1 LPFAKLSTA
10 KMDARRRKTSPPNII
25 ESIQQRLSPIQ
36 RELMGLGLVVLAIIT
51 LLSLFSITSGSVSDG
66 WAALLR
72 QLFGW
77 GAVPVALGV
86 GWLGIL
92 LLWGSL
98 RDESEP
104 LLRWDVIIGVELLLV
119 SGLSLLH
126 LFVGGDEALT
136 MAYAGAGGGIVGWAI
151 STLLM
156 DLVGKLGAGAILVL
170 LLMAAVGLLM
180 RLSSAGTP
188 GWLRSAHGV
197 QSAHG
202 VRSAHGV
209 QSAHGVRG
217 AHGVRSA
224 HGVQTE
230 AVAGPQGFSRVVERF
245 AAWLSGLGQMQ
256 EELVAGEE
264 TSPKRKASRRRK
276 PKVRPEIEALPLQSQ
291 ADESATRAARR
302 SSNLPPLD
310 LLVPSSKD
318 PARKADARYQA
329 QIIEETLQGFG
340 VPAEV
345 REINVGPAVTQF
357 GVEPGYIE
365 RPGPEGTTRRHR
377 VRVSKISSL
386 VNDLALALAAAPIR
400 IEAPVPGRPI
410 IGIEVPNSKVSLV
423 SLRGVLESEVFRK
436 EKGFLR
442 IPLGRDVS
450 GAAVTVDLA
459 AMPHLLIAG
468 ATGSGKSVCI
478 NSIISGLLCDHPSDE
493 LKFLMVDPKMVE
505 LTGFDGIPHLL
516 APVIVDIEQV
526 VGALAWITRM
536 MDGRYQKF
544 SDAGARN
551 IADYNKKIARR
562 RGDEQLPY
570 IIVIIDELADL
581 MMMAPDETERYITR
595 IAQMARAT
603 GIHLV
608 IATQRPSTDV
618 VTGLIKANF
627 PARIAFAVT
636 SQIDSR
642 VILDTPGAE
651 RLLGRGDMLLMLPD
665 SPKLQRLQGCFV
677 SDGEMRKIVD
687 FWKETAGELPATV
700 SRPWDGLMAEAERDD
715 MLDEAIELVVETGRA
730 STTFL
735 QRRLGIGY
743 PRASRLMDQLEEEG
757 IVGPAEGSRPRE
769 VLVGQDDEYDDYGDE
784 GDEAWDA

>member
-1 LPFAKLSTA
+1 MAG
-10 KMDARRRKTSPPNII
+10 RRRKIEPPNIF
-25 ESIQQRLSPIQ
+25 ETIQQHLSPLK
-36 RELMGLGLVVLAIIT
+36 RELVGFGLLVLAVIT
-51 LLSLFSITSGSVSDG
+51 LLSLLSITSGAVSDS
-66 WAALLR
+66 WAALLC

-77 GAVPVALGV
+77 GAIPVALGV
-86 GWLGIL
+86 GWLGVL

-98 RDESEP
+98 RDETEP
-104 LLRWDVIIGVELLLV
+104 LLRWDVIIGIELV
-119 SGLSLLH
+119 FVAGLSLFH
-126 LFVGGDEALT
+126 LLVGGDEALST
-136 MAYAGAGGGIVGWAI
+136 AQAGAGGGIVGWAI
-151 STLLM
+151 SSMLANAT
-156 DLVGKLGAGAILVL
+156 GRLGAGAILAL
-170 LLMAAVGLLM
+170 LFLAGVGLLM
-180 RLSSAGTP
+180 GFSSAAP
-188 GWLRSAHGV
+188 PSWLASIRSLRSAQGV
-197 QSAHG
+197 PGEEILGSH
-202 VRSAHGV
+202 RLS
-209 QSAHGVRG
+209 RL
-217 AHGVRSA
+217 
-224 HGVQTE
+224 
-230 AVAGPQGFSRVVERF
+230 AGGITT
-245 AAWLSGLGQMQ
+245 WLSGLGQVD
-256 EELVAGEE
+256 EELVIEKQ
-264 TSPKRKASRRRK
+264 PPQKRKAPKRRK
-276 PKVRPEIEALPLQSQ
+276 PQVRPEIEDLPLRSQ
-291 ADESATRAARR
+291 ADESPARAARR
-302 SSNLPPLD
+302 SSDLPPLD

-318 PARKADARYQA
+318 PSRKADSRYQA
-329 QIIEETLQGFG
+329 QIIEETLHGFG
-340 VPAEV
+340 VPVEV

-365 RPGPEGTTRRHR
+365 RPGPEGTVRRHR

-410 IGIEVPNSKVSLV
+410 VGIEVPNSKVSLV
-423 SLRGVLESEVFRK
+423 SLRGVLESEAYRK

-450 GAAVTVDLA
+450 GAAVAVDLG

-478 NSIISGLLCDHPSDE
+478 NSIISGMLCDHPPDE

-516 APVIVDIEQV
+516 APVIVDIDQV

-536 MDGRYQKF
+536 MDDRYHKF

-551 IADYNKKIARR
+551 INDYNKKIARR
-562 RGDEQLPY
+562 HGEEKLPHV
-570 IIVIIDELADL
+570 IVIIDELADL
-581 MMMAPDETERYITR
+581 MIMAPDETERYITR
-595 IAQMARAT
+595 MAQMARAT

-677 SDGEMRKIVD
+677 SDGEIRKIVK
-687 FWKETAGELPATV
+687 FWKEAAGELPATV
-700 SRPWDGLMAEAERDD
+700 SRPWDGLMAEAEQDEL
-715 MLDEAIELVVETGRA
+715 LDEAIELVLQAGRA
-730 STTFL
+730 STTYL

-743 PRASRLMDQLEEEG
+743 PRASRLMDQLEEAG
-757 IVGPAEGSRPRE
+757 IVGPADGSRPRD
-769 VLVGQDDEYDDYGDE
+769 VLVGRDDDYEEYDDYADE
-784 GDEAWDA
+784 GDESWDE

>member
-1 LPFAKLSTA
+1 MSKNQ
-10 KMDARRRKTSPPNII
+10 RKTSPNLI
-25 ESIQQRLSPIQ
+25 ESIQQRLNPLQ
-36 RELMGLGLVVLAIIT
+36 RESAGLGLLVLATIT
-51 LLSLFSITSGSVSDG
+51 LLSLFSVTSGAVSDG

-77 GAVPVALGV
+77 GAIPVTVGV

-104 LLRWDVIIGVELLLV
+104 LIGWGVIIGVELLFV
-119 SGLSLLH
+119 AGLSLLH
-126 LFVGGDEALT
+126 LLSGGDDPLAT
-136 MAYAGAGGGIVGWAI
+136 ARAGAGGGIVGWGL
-151 STLLM
+151 STLLV
-156 DLVGKLGAGAILVL
+156 DLVGKVATWGILVL
-170 LLMAAVGLLM
+170 LLMAGVGLLM
-180 RLSSAGTP
+180 HFSSADTS
-188 GWLRSAHGV
+188 GWLRSARSV
-197 QSAHG
+197 Q
-202 VRSAHGV
+202 
-209 QSAHGVRG
+209 
-217 AHGVRSA
+217 
-224 HGVQTE
+224 
-230 AVAGPQGFSRVVERF
+230 GPQGLSRARQRI
-245 AAWLSGLGQMQ
+245 ADWLSRLGQTE
-256 EELVAGEE
+256 EELVLEEE
-264 TSPKRKASRRRK
+264 TPSERKHSRRSK
-276 PKVRPEIEALPLQSQ
+276 PKIRPEIETLPLQSQ
-291 ADESATRAARR
+291 ADEAPARPARR
-302 SSNLPPLD
+302 NRNLPPLD

-318 PARKADARYQA
+318 PSRKADARFQA
-329 QIIEETLQGFG
+329 QIIEETLHGFG

-345 REINVGPAVTQF
+345 KEINVGPAVTQF
-357 GVEPGYIE
+357 GVEPGFIE
-365 RPGPEGTTRRHR
+365 RPGPDGTIRRHR

-386 VNDLALALAAAPIR
+386 INDLALALAAAPIR
-400 IEAPVPGRPI
+400 IEAPVPGRPVV
-410 IGIEVPNSKVSLV
+410 GIEVPNSKVSLV
-423 SLRGVLESEVFRK
+423 SLRGVLESEAYRK
-436 EKGFLR
+436 EKGLLR

-450 GAAVTVDLA
+450 GAAVVVDLG

-478 NSIISGLLCDHPSDE
+478 NAIVTGLLCDHPPDE
-493 LKFLMVDPKMVE
+493 VKFLMVDPKMVE
-505 LTGFDGIPHLL
+505 LTGFNGIPHLL

-526 VGALAWITRM
+526 VGALAWITQM

-544 SDAGARN
+544 SEAGARN
-551 IADYNKKIARR
+551 IADYNKKAVRR
-562 RGDEQLPY
+562 RGEDQLPY
-570 IIVIIDELADL
+570 IIVIVDELADL

-608 IATQRPSTDV
+608 IATQRPSVDV

-677 SDGEMRKIVD
+677 SDGEIRSVAN
-687 FWKETAGELPATV
+687 FWKETAGELTPTI
-700 SRPWDGLMAEAERDD
+700 SRPWDGLMAAAERDD
-715 MLDEAIELVVETGRA
+715 MLEEAMELVVKTGRA

-743 PRASRLMDQLEEEG
+743 PRASRIMDQLEEEG
-757 IVGPAEGSRPRE
+757 IVGPAEGSRPRD
-769 VLVGQDDEYDDYGDE
+769 VLVDGGDEYDEYGDE
-784 GDEAWDA
+784 GDEAWDE

>member
-1 LPFAKLSTA
+1 MAG
-10 KMDARRRKTSPPNII
+10 RRRKTAPPNII
-25 ESIQQRLSPIQ
+25 ETIQQHLSPLR
-36 RELMGLGLVVLAIIT
+36 RELVGFGLLVLVVIT
-51 LLSLFSITSGSVSDG
+51 LLSLLAITSGTVSDS

-77 GAVPVALGV
+77 GAIPLALGV
-86 GWLGIL
+86 GWLGIV

-98 RDESEP
+98 RDETEP
-104 LLRWDVIIGVELLLV
+104 LLRWDVIIGIELLFV
-119 SGLSLLH
+119 AGLSLLH
-126 LFVGGDEALT
+126 LLVGGDEAL
-136 MAYAGAGGGIVGWAI
+136 ALAQAGTGGGIVGWAI
-151 STLLM
+151 STMLANV
-156 DLVGKLGAGAILVL
+156 VGRLGAGAILAL
-170 LLMAAVGLLM
+170 LFLAGVGLLM
-180 RLSSAGTP
+180 GFSSATP
-188 GWLRSAHGV
+188 PSWLSGA
-197 QSAHG
+197 
-202 VRSAHGV
+202 
-209 QSAHGVRG
+209 RG
-217 AHGVRSA
+217 LHDAQGAPAEKASSERGLSRL
-224 HGVQTE
+224 
-230 AVAGPQGFSRVVERF
+230 AGGI
-245 AAWLSGLGQMQ
+245 ATWLSGLGHED
-256 EELVAGEE
+256 EELVVEE
-264 TSPKRKASRRRK
+264 ESTPTRKASKRRK
-276 PKVRPEIEALPLQSQ
+276 PKVRPEIEELPLRSQ
-291 ADESATRAARR
+291 ADESPARATRR
-302 SSNLPPLD
+302 SPELPPLD

-318 PARKADARYQA
+318 PSRKADSRYQA
-329 QIIEETLQGFG
+329 QIIEETLHGFG
-340 VPAEV
+340 VPVEV

-357 GVEPGYIE
+357 GVEPGFIE
-365 RPGPEGTTRRHR
+365 RPGPDGTVRRHR

-410 IGIEVPNSKVSLV
+410 VGIEVPNSKVSMV
-423 SLRGVLESEVFRK
+423 SLRGVLESETYRK

-442 IPLGRDVS
+442 VPLGRDVS
-450 GAAVTVDLA
+450 GGAVTVDLGS
-459 AMPHLLIAG
+459 MPHLLIAG

-478 NSIISGLLCDHPSDE
+478 NSIITGMLCDHPPDE

-505 LTGFDGIPHLL
+505 LTGFNGIPHLL
-516 APVIVDIEQV
+516 APVIVDIDQV

-536 MDGRYQKF
+536 MDDRYQKF

-551 IADYNKKIARR
+551 IGDYNKKVARR
-562 RGDEQLPY
+562 QREEELPY
-570 IIVIIDELADL
+570 IVVIIDELADL

-595 IAQMARAT
+595 MAQMARAT

-636 SQIDSR
+636 SQR

-677 SDGEMRKIVD
+677 SDGEIRKIVN
-687 FWKETAGELPATV
+687 FWKEAVGELPTTV
-700 SRPWDGLMAEAERDD
+700 SRPWDGLMAEAEQDD
-715 MLDEAIELVVETGRA
+715 MLEEAIDLVVQTGRA

-757 IVGPAEGSRPRE
+757 IVGPADGSRPRE
-769 VLVGQDDEYDDYGDE
+769 VLAGQDDDNQEYDDYTDE
-784 GDEAWDA
+784 GDESWDE

>member
-1 LPFAKLSTA
+1 MAG
-10 KMDARRRKTSPPNII
+10 RRRKSSSPNII
-25 ESIQQRLSPIQ
+25 ETIQQRLSPIQ
-36 RELMGLGLVVLAIIT
+36 RELVGFGLLVLVVIT
-51 LLSLFSITSGSVSDG
+51 LLSLLSITSGTVSDS

-77 GAVPVALGV
+77 GAIPAALGV
-86 GWLGIL
+86 GWLGML
-92 LLWGSL
+92 LMWGSL
-98 RDESEP
+98 RDEAEP
-104 LLRWDVIIGVELLLV
+104 LLHWDVIIGVELV
-119 SGLSLLH
+119 FVAGLSLLH
-126 LFVGGDEALT
+126 LLVGGDEAL
-136 MAYAGAGGGIVGWAI
+136 AIAQEGAGGGIVGWAI
-151 STLLM
+151 STLLANV
-156 DLVGKLGAGAILVL
+156 VGRFGAGVVL
-170 LLMAAVGLLM
+170 ALLFLAGIGLLIG
-180 RLSSAGTP
+180 LSSAAPPSWLPSAQGVP
-188 GWLRSAHGV
+188 GEEVSGGHGL
-197 QSAHG
+197 S
-202 VRSAHGV
+202 RLT
-209 QSAHGVRG
+209 G
-217 AHGVRSA
+217 AI
-224 HGVQTE
+224 
-230 AVAGPQGFSRVVERF
+230 
-245 AAWLSGLGQMQ
+245 AAWLSGLGHVE
-256 EELVAGEE
+256 EELVAEE
-264 TSPKRKASRRRK
+264 ESSPKHKALRRRK
-276 PKVRPEIEALPLQSQ
+276 SKVRPEIEELPLRSQS
-291 ADESATRAARR
+291 DESPARGVRR
-302 SSNLPPLD
+302 SPELPPLD

-318 PARKADARYQA
+318 PSRKADARYQA
-329 QIIEETLQGFG
+329 QIIEETLHGFG

-365 RPGPEGTTRRHR
+365 RPGPEGTIRRHR

-410 IGIEVPNSKVSLV
+410 VGIEVPNSKVSLV
-423 SLRGVLESEVFRK
+423 SLRGVLESDAYRK

-450 GAAVTVDLA
+450 GAAVAVDLG

-478 NSIISGLLCDHPSDE
+478 NSIITGMLYDHPPDQ

-526 VGALAWITRM
+526 VGALAWITRT
-536 MDGRYQKF
+536 MDDRYQKF
-544 SDAGARN
+544 SAAGARN
-551 IADYNKKIARR
+551 IVDYNKKIARR
-562 RGDEQLPY
+562 QGEEPLPHV
-570 IIVIIDELADL
+570 IVIIDELADL

-636 SQIDSR
+636 SQVDSR

-677 SDGEMRKIVD
+677 SDGEMRNVVK
-687 FWKETAGELPATV
+687 FWKEVAGGETPATV
-700 SRPWDGLMAEAERDD
+700 SRPWDGLMAEAEQDEL
-715 MLDEAIELVVETGRA
+715 LDEAIDLVVQTGRA
-730 STTFL
+730 STTYL

-757 IVGPAEGSRPRE
+757 IIGPADGSRPRD
-769 VLVGQDDEYDDYGDE
+769 VLVGQDGEDDEYDDHADE
-784 GDEAWDA
+784 SDEKWDGGES